1 MLRSRCT
8 GSSNF
13 NSVIENTDGQF
24 YDCYEPLIIQRF
36 SPFNVIDSIC
46 YIGHINVQ
54 INIFYILFMSL

>member
-24 YDCYEPLIIQRF
+24 YDCYDPLIIQRF

-46 YIGHINVQ
+46 YIGHINV
-54 INIFYILFMSL
+54 